1 MSNFADGLFPGWLSF
16 VMLLPFLML
25 GFGLWFICRAF
36 TDRGD
41 ARQESES
48 EAQDRSRVVVSLPDR
63 NQHPLYRVHQQIQ
76 ASARPPPKA
85 EPDEPARASVG
96 RPRRRRHHGTT
107 TRLELRR

>member
-36 TDRGD
+36 TDKGG
-41 ARQESES
+41 ARR
-48 EAQDRSRVVVSLPDR
+48 EADPQDRDKVVSLPDR
-63 NQHPLYRVHQQIQ
+63 TQQPLYRVHQQIQ

-85 EPDEPARASVG
+85 QPDEPARASG
-96 RPRRRRHHGTT
+96 ARSRRRRHHGTT

>member
-1 MSNFADGLFPGWLSF
+1 MSNFADGLFPEWLSF

-25 GFGLWFICRAF
+25 GFGLLFIGRAF
-36 TDRGD
+36 SDKGG
-41 ARQESES
+41 ARQEA
-48 EAQDRSRVVVSLPDR
+48 EAKDEGQSRVVVSLPDR
-63 NQHPLYRVHQQIQ
+63 GQQPLYRVHQQIQ

-85 EPDEPARASVG
+85 EPDEPSRASGG

>member
-36 TDRGD
+36 SDKGV
-41 ARQESES
+41 ARQEAES
-48 EAQDRSRVVVSLPDR
+48 QDRSGVVVALPDR
-63 NQHPLYRVHQQIQ
+63 AQQPLYRVHQQIQ
-76 ASARPPPKA
+76 ASARPPPKDQ
-85 EPDEPARASVG
+85 PDEPAHASGG

>member
-16 VMLLPFLML
+16 VMLLPFIML

-36 TDRGD
+36 SDKGG
-41 ARQESES
+41 ARQEAEP
-48 EAQDRSRVVVSLPDR
+48 QDRSGVVVVLPDR
-63 NQHPLYRVHQQIQ
+63 AQQPLYRVHQQIQ

-85 EPDEPARASVG
+85 EPDEPARASGG

>member
-36 TDRGD
+36 SDKGG
-41 ARQESES
+41 ARQEAED
-48 EAQDRSRVVVSLPDR
+48 QDRSRVVVALPDR
-63 NQHPLYRVHQQIQ
+63 AQQPLYRVHQQIQ

-85 EPDEPARASVG
+85 QPDEPARAPGG
-96 RPRRRRHHGTT
+96 RTRRRRHHGTT

>member
-36 TDRGD
+36 SDKGG
-41 ARQESES
+41 ARQEADPETR
-48 EAQDRSRVVVSLPDR
+48 ARVVSLPDR
-63 NQHPLYRVHQQIQ
+63 TQQPLYRVHQQIQ
-76 ASARPPPKA
+76 ASARPPAKA
-85 EPDEPARASVG
+85 QPDEPGRASGG
-96 RPRRRRHHGTT
+96 RPRRRRHSGTT